1 MKLNLLMPTNFK
13 VAYQNE
19 IQNYKMSVSQNN
31 DLAAWRF
38 LERAHII
45 GQYYPV
51 PHTGSH
57 FRMFLFGIRK
67 GDLREVYGQF
77 IRMVFGWIGSLFNRI
92 PVGNTGSASVPIFAP
107 MPIPE
112 DLRALLKNADTES
125 KGLSGFKK

>member
-1 MKLNLLMPTNFK
+1 MKLNLMMPKEFK
-13 VAYQNE
+13 VAYQKE
-19 IQNYKMSVSQNN
+19 IQNYKDSVSKKD

-45 GQYYPV
+45 GQYFPI

-67 GDLREVYGQF
+67 GDLREIYGQF
-77 IRMVFGWIGSLFNRI
+77 IRMAFGWIGSLFNRI

-112 DLRALLKNADTES
+112 DLRVLLQNADTES